1 MATRAKFL
9 KKFQPWRSNQWRI
22 KMFYPSNGKILVK
35 ENGFALFEAV
45 ADGLE
50 IEIEE
55 VSDLPVMNEVR
66 VHMEQFG

>member
-1 MATRAKFL
+1 
-9 KKFQPWRSNQWRI
+9 
-22 KMFYPSNGKILVK
+22 MFYPSNGKILVK

-66 VHMEQFG
+66 AHVEQFGE